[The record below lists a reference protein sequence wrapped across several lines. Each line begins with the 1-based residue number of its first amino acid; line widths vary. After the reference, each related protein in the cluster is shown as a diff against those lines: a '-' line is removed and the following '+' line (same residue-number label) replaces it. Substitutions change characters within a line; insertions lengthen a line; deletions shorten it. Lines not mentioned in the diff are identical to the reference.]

1 MKRELKYVGIDYWSK
16 PMFKDK
22 KGFWFCCLD
31 KLFLDNATF
40 EEVTEKVTEV
50 DIVYHGTDPEDD
62 PMGTRIKADRI
73 MLVKEFTDDEEN

>member
-1 MKRELKYVGIDYWSK
+1 MSKRELKFVGIDYWSR

-40 EEVTEKVTEV
+40 EKVTEKVTEA
-50 DIVYHGTDPEDD
+50 DIVYHGLDLEDD
-62 PMGTRIKADRI
+62 PMGVPIKQDKI
-73 MLVKEFTDDEEN
+73 ILVKEFSINE